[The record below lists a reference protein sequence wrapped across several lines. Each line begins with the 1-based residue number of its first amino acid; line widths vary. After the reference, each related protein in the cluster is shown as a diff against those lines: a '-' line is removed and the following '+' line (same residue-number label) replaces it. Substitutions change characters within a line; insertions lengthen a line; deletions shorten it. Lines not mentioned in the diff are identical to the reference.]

1 MQKTLSIIIA
11 IFAGLLVLVGFFLK
25 PLLDPVLLLIL
36 RWGII
41 VGSMAA
47 IVGIINLLLTHI
59 KRIRFKEGRFGF
71 SFVVLIGFVAS
82 FSGALLFG
90 TGDQRFTQWLSA
102 IQVPIEVSL
111 MAMVALTLT
120 YAGVNFFR
128 LRGWT
133 PLSISFGISAIVFLV
148 MGIGFI
154 QSGADPMVDQVIS
167 FIRLIPLAGGRGI
180 LIGISLGA
188 LLTGLRVLFGTER
201 PYGD

>member
-1 MQKTLSIIIA
+1 MQKTISIITA
-11 IFAGLLVLVGFFLK
+11 ILVGFFVLVGFFIK
-25 PLLDPVLLLIL
+25 PLLDPVLILIL

-41 VGSMAA
+41 VGSMTA
-47 IVGIINLLLTHI
+47 IVGIVNLLITHI

-71 SFVVLIGFVAS
+71 SFVVLIGFFAS
-82 FSGALLFG
+82 LLGALIFG

-102 IQVPIEVSL
+102 IQIPIEISL
-111 MAMVALTLT
+111 MALVALTLT

-133 PLSISFGISAIVFLV
+133 PLSISFGISAIVFLIL
-148 MGIGFI
+148 GIGFI
-154 QSGADPMVDQVIS
+154 QSGTDPVVDQVVN
-167 FIRLIPLAGGRGI
+167 FIRILPLAGGRGI

-188 LLTGLRVLFGTER
+188 LLTGLRILFSSER

>member
-1 MQKTLSIIIA
+1 MQKTISIITA
-11 IFAGLLVLVGFFLK
+11 ILAGFLVLVGFFIK

-47 IVGIINLLLTHI
+47 IVGIVNLLITHI

-71 SFVVLIGFVAS
+71 SFVVLIGFFAS
-82 FSGALLFG
+82 LLGALIFG
-90 TGDQRFTQWLSA
+90 TGDPRFTQWLSA
-102 IQVPIEVSL
+102 IQIPIEISL
-111 MAMVALTLT
+111 MALVALTLT
-120 YAGVNFFR
+120 YSGVNFFR

-133 PLSISFGISAIVFLV
+133 PLSISFGISAIVFLIL
-148 MGIGFI
+148 GIGFF
-154 QSGADPMVDQVIS
+154 QSGIDPVVDQVVS

-188 LLTGLRVLFGTER
+188 LLTGLRILFGSER